1 MADLLPSIPLALWD
15 DQDMHCQHY
24 ASGACRS
31 CSLLDTPYPEQIA
44 DKQERARALL
54 DQNPGMTALD
64 WLNPQASASTGFR
77 TSAKL
82 VVGGTRRRPTLGIL
96 GPDRRGVDLPGCPIQ
111 HPAINAAAP
120 ALKRF
125 IRALDLTP
133 YDVPTKKGEL
143 KYILLTVGTDDALMC
158 RFVLRTRERLTD
170 IRRALPEL
178 HRLIPGL
185 AVVSAN
191 IHPAHEAIVEGPDEI
206 VLTKRRTLDLR
217 VGDTDLVLGPR
228 SFVQTNREVSSA
240 LYRQA
245 AEWAAAPLPDGRAP
259 ESLWDLYCGIGGF
272 ALHAA
277 RAGIP
282 RVTGVEVSEQAIAS
296 AIRAAN
302 DSGLSRD
309 AARFICEDASAWA
322 KAQEPD
328 ARPDVLVVNPPRR
341 GIGPELAQ
349 WVERSG
355 IPRVVYSSCN
365 AASLASDL
373 GAMPSYRG
381 DRARLFDMFPH
392 TDHAE
397 IALVLEAVA

>member
-1 MADLLPSIPLALWD
+1 MADLLPSMLLALWD

-31 CSLLDTPYPEQIA
+31 CSLIDTPYPEQIA
-44 DKQERARALL
+44 HKQGKARALL
-54 DQNPGMTALD
+54 DQTPGMTALD

-125 IRALDLTP
+125 IRALDLAP

-158 RFVLRTRERLTD
+158 RFVLRTRDRLTD

-191 IHPAHEAIVEGPDEI
+191 IHPTHEAIVEGPDEI
-206 VLTKRRTLDLR
+206 VLTKRRALDLR
-217 VGDTDLVLGPR
+217 VGDTDLILGPR

-245 AEWAAAPLPDGRAP
+245 AEWAAAPLPDGRSP
-259 ESLWDLYCGIGGF
+259 ETLWDLYCGVGGF

-296 AIRAAN
+296 AIAAATRA
-302 DSGLSRD
+302 GLRREE
-309 AARFICEDASAWA
+309 AEFICADATEWA
-322 KAQEPD
+322 RRTDPSTI
-328 ARPDVLVVNPPRR
+328 PDVLVVNPPRR
-341 GIGPELAQ
+341 GIGQTLAE
-349 WVERSG
+349 WIDSSG
-355 IPRVVYSSCN
+355 APRLIYSSCN
-365 AASLASDL
+365 PDSLVVDL
-373 GAMPSYRG
+373 EALPSYRG
-381 DRARLFDMFPH
+381 AEARLFDMFPH
-392 TDHAE
+392 TPHCE
-397 IALVLEAVA
+397 LALLLERH